1 MRGVTDRKEKINQ
14 YKENV
19 NLNLIDCSL
28 NYLISFSPDKE
39 VSFQPDLLN
48 SAEAELRNPQVE
60 LLYKF
65 SGRWVKQV
73 MQTICI
79 VDYLLATN
87 KDNSGIV
94 WVGSTKQ
101 RFGTA
106 KFKLTY

>member
-1 MRGVTDRKEKINQ
+1 MSFKKYFHQILNERCHNEEFPTFFYFLPLITDRKEKINQ

-28 NYLISFSPDKE
+28 NYLNSFSPDKE

-60 LLYKF
+60 LLYQF

-73 MQTICI
+73 MQT
-79 VDYLLATN
+79 
-87 KDNSGIV
+87 
-94 WVGSTKQ
+94 
-101 RFGTA
+101 
-106 KFKLTY
+106 

>member
-39 VSFQPDLLN
+39 VSFHPDLLN

-60 LLYKF
+60 LLFKF

-73 MQTICI
+73 MQT
-79 VDYLLATN
+79 
-87 KDNSGIV
+87 
-94 WVGSTKQ
+94 
-101 RFGTA
+101 
-106 KFKLTY
+106 